1 MPNSDGAIGPRT
13 VMMTP
18 CGSKAKVAKTQL
30 SQTIFTH
37 QPEVER
43 SLGLRKNSP
52 TLRSLRTRFQSLAQF
67 GTNSGFVLLYSN
79 ELLSGFTTQLF
90 AV

>member
-1 MPNSDGAIGPRT
+1 
-13 VMMTP
+13 MMTP
-18 CGSKAKVAKTQL
+18 YGSKAKVAKTQL

-43 SLGLRKNSP
+43 SLELRKNSP
-52 TLRSLRTRFQSLAQF
+52 TLRSPRTRFQSLAQF
-67 GTNSGFVLLYSN
+67 GANSGFVLLHSN
-79 ELLSGFTTQLF
+79 GLLSDFTSQLF

>member
-43 SLGLRKNSP
+43 SLGLRKKLTNAEKP
-52 TLRSLRTRFQSLAQF
+52 KNALPKF
-67 GTNSGFVLLYSN
+67 GTVWN
-79 ELLSGFTTQLF
+79 E
-90 AV
+90 